1 MIELALN
8 RGNNDQ
14 PVLINIIY
22 FLITAFLFS
31 SMEIVSKPLMKVY
44 DPIYLTF
51 LRFLFGLLILLPF
64 YMIKKKKLKNRLSVN
79 NHLYFLLLGGLN
91 VVLSMSL
98 LQISVKFTTAS
109 SASMIFCSNPFFV
122 AVFALFILNYK
133 ISKREV
139 VGIAIGLVGIFIL
152 LMFNTQKGFSFIGGV
167 FALMSAIS
175 FALYIVLS
183 KKLLNN
189 ISIIQ
194 ISIFSFLYGTILFV
208 PALFILKT
216 ELIFPVH
223 YFINIIYLGFII
235 TGFGYI
241 CFFKTIKVIG
251 ASSSAMIF
259 FLKPVIS
266 FILAFVF
273 LREEVSIHIVLAIV
287 FLLSGAATNLLSKK
301 REQTLKEEI
310 IHE

>member
-1 MIELALN
+1 MTS
-8 RGNNDQ
+8 
-14 PVLINIIY
+14 IIY

-44 DPIYLTF
+44 NPIYLTF
-51 LRFLFGLLILLPF
+51 LRFFLGLLILLPF
-64 YMIKKKKLKNRLSVN
+64 YMIKKKTLNNRLN
-79 NHLYFLLLGGLN
+79 INDHLYFLLLGGLN

-109 SASMIFCSNPFFV
+109 SASLFFCANPFFV
-122 AVFALFILNYK
+122 AVFAFFILKYK
-133 ISKREV
+133 ISKKEIL
-139 VGIAIGLVGIFIL
+139 GIIIGLTGIYIL
-152 LMFNTQKGFSFIGGV
+152 LVFNTQKGFSFIGGI

-189 ISIIQ
+189 VSIIQ
-194 ISIFSFLYGTILFV
+194 ISIFSFLYGTILFIPV
-208 PALFILKT
+208 LFILKT

-223 YFINIIYLGFII
+223 YFINIIYLGFVL

-241 CFFKTIKVIG
+241 CFFKTIKSIG
-251 ASSSAMIF
+251 ASNSAMIF

-266 FILAFVF
+266 FVLAFIF
-273 LREEVSIHIVLAIV
+273 LKEEASIHIILAIV
-287 FLLSGAATNLLSKK
+287 FLLSGAAINLLSRK
-301 REQTLKEEI
+301 REGIATNS
-310 IHE
+310 